1 MFCVKLSFIVAA
13 YNVDDYIQDCLLSML
28 NLELNFDYEI
38 IVIDDGSQDNTL
50 SKINEILTEKIKVLS
65 INNSGVS
72 EVRNIGIE
80 LALGEYLYFIDGDD
94 IVNKTDFE
102 KITKKLTNNYDV
114 IIGGFN
120 KFDNDN
126 IVIPNNSHDI
136 VVDSSGKEILS
147 KYFLK
152 TISPSIWKCFFKKS
166 LLKKFNLKFLKSIT
180 IAEDGEWFIRVLFY
194 SKSIYYDNT
203 LKIYNYRLRPGSV
216 MLSEY
221 SYRKFTDTLIVVKE
235 LIKNIKSYRISSN
248 DRKIFDLYASSLLYN
263 NIIMYKG
270 VLGKKDLD
278 EIKLVISALKI
289 SNFKSFI
296 FLSLMRINSIIAIQF
311 FRKYSLS

>member
-1 MFCVKLSFIVAA
+1 MKLSFVVAA
-13 YNVDDYIQDCLLSML
+13 YNVEDYIQDCLFSML
-28 NLELNFDYEI
+28 NLELDFSYEI
-38 IVIDDGSQDNTL
+38 VVIDDGSKDNTL
-50 SKINEILTEKIKVLS
+50 DRINEILTERIKVMS

-80 LALGEYLYFIDGDD
+80 VALGEYLYFIDGDD
-94 IVNKTDFE
+94 IVNKEDFE
-102 KITKKLTNNYDV
+102 KIAGKITDNYDIV
-114 IIGGFN
+114 VGGFN
-120 KFDNDN
+120 KFDVDG
-126 IVIPNNSHDI
+126 ILIPNNLNNI

-147 KYFLK
+147 NYFLN

-166 LLKKFNLKFLKSIT
+166 LLKNFNLKFLKSIT
-180 IAEDGEWFIRVLFY
+180 IAEDGEWFIRALFL
-194 SKSIYYDNT
+194 SKSVYYNNNF
-203 LKIYNYRLRPGSV
+203 KIYNYRLRPGSV

-235 LIKNIKSYRISSN
+235 LIKNIKFYRVNSN

-270 VLGKKDLD
+270 VLSEKDLD
-278 EIKLVISALKI
+278 EIKLVVSALKI

-296 FLSLMRINSIIAIQF
+296 FLSLMRINSTIAIQF